1 MLFFMVGPDR
11 QGDYRVLRLAEADW
25 DAAEEDTASAVTT
38 TDAVVRVAAAPA
50 AGHRPAGRYGAS
62 RRINTPAVIITVL
75 FHALLLGA
83 LLHIHQ
89 ERVERKE
96 RRLTTVNLQ
105 PPPAPPPPPETRP
118 QPPAKAAIAA
128 PAPRIE
134 VPRPAPLVATAPEP
148 TPVAVS
154 VPAVA
159 PPAPPVPLAVP
170 SVMKAK
176 DLGTRMIS
184 AVPPRYPTESRR
196 QREQGTV
203 VLELTL
209 DADGRVAHIAVARSS
224 GFSRLDEAAL
234 RAVRKWRWAPTMRD
248 GQAVMVQGLVEIPFV
263 LKG

>member
-1 MLFFMVGPDR
+1 
-11 QGDYRVLRLAEADW
+11 VLRLAEADC
-25 DAAEEDTASAVTT
+25 DATDGDTVSAVTPT
-38 TDAVVRVAAAPA
+38 GAVARIAAVPA
-50 AGHRPAGRYGAS
+50 YHRPGGRYGAS
-62 RRINTPAVIITVL
+62 RGINAPAVIITVL
-75 FHALLLGA
+75 FHALLVGA
-83 LLHIHQ
+83 LLHIRQ

-96 RRLTTVNLQ
+96 QHLTTVNLQ
-105 PPPAPPPPPETRP
+105 PPPAPPPPPETKP

-128 PAPRIE
+128 PVPRIQ
-134 VPRPAPLVATAPEP
+134 VPRPAPMVATAPEP

-154 VPAVA
+154 VPAVSPPA
-159 PPAPPVPLAVP
+159 PPAPPAAP
-170 SVMKAK
+170 SMVKAR

-203 VLELTL
+203 VLLLTL
-209 DADGRVAHIAVARSS
+209 DVDGRVAQIAVARSS

-248 GQAVMVQGLVEIPFV
+248 GQAVMVQGQVEIPFV

>member
-1 MLFFMVGPDR
+1 
-11 QGDYRVLRLAEADW
+11 
-25 DAAEEDTASAVTT
+25 
-38 TDAVVRVAAAPA
+38 
-50 AGHRPAGRYGAS
+50 
-62 RRINTPAVIITVL
+62 
-75 FHALLLGA
+75 
-83 LLHIHQ
+83 
-89 ERVERKE
+89 
-96 RRLTTVNLQ
+96 
-105 PPPAPPPPPETRP
+105 
-118 QPPAKAAIAA
+118 
-128 PAPRIE
+128 
-134 VPRPAPLVATAPEP
+134 
-148 TPVAVS
+148 
-154 VPAVA
+154 
-159 PPAPPVPLAVP
+159 
-170 SVMKAK
+170 MKAK